1 MALRHCAGRPFLE
14 ERAVLMH
21 RLRSVAIGEPLNADG
36 AGARDR
42 LGLCAS
48 NSRPG
53 AATTTAALESTGLQH
68 AGSGGPPATGR
79 PLNRTKTIGGLGR
92 PFCFEGAFSMNP
104 ISNIWNQ
111 PKTSAAGLLIAVV
124 TIAGVLSQQGLTLGS
139 AGSGTVVTLAGA
151 IATAL
156 LGLLAR
162 DPSNAAVI
170 LSERSE
176 SKDLHSG
183 STAKLGVWA
192 LIALLLP
199 LPFVAG
205 CSGTTVAQDIV
216 NWTPALQSAVATVDS
231 TAALLAPGDAPVFT
245 AATLGFDAAS
255 NLLVAQAKAYLANP
269 TASVLAQLQTQVVT
283 FQQQVNAA
291 LLAAAKI
298 TNTASQQHALAC
310 IQGVATIVT
319 AVFALVQSVSSK
331 VALAKMASRSTIK
344 LADVRPFIDEGRTV
358 RIIASHYAEPVELAR
373 MQLAQAEANE
383 TRAGF

>member
-1 MALRHCAGRPFLE
+1 M
-14 ERAVLMH
+14 
-21 RLRSVAIGEPLNADG
+21 
-36 AGARDR
+36 
-42 LGLCAS
+42 
-48 NSRPG
+48 
-53 AATTTAALESTGLQH
+53 
-68 AGSGGPPATGR
+68 GGFGC
-79 PLNRTKTIGGLGR
+79 
-92 PFCFEGAFSMNP
+92 PFCFEGAFCMNP

-111 PKTSAAGLLIAVV
+111 PRTSAAGLLIAVV

-151 IATAL
+151 IAAAL

-176 SKDLHSG
+176 SKDLHSA

-205 CSGTTVAQDIV
+205 CSGATVAQDIV
-216 NWTPALQSAVATVDS
+216 NWTPALQSAVATVDT
-231 TAALLAPGDAPVFT
+231 TAALLVPADAPIFA
-245 AATLGFDAAS
+245 AATIGFDAAS

-269 TASVLAQLQTQVVT
+269 TASVLAQLQAQVVT
-283 FQQQVNAA
+283 FQQKVNAA
-291 LLAAAKI
+291 LLTAARI
-298 TNTASQQHALAC
+298 VDTVSQQHALAC

-319 AVFALVQSVSSK
+319 AVFALIQSISTK
-331 VALAKMASRSTIK
+331 TALARMAAQSTIK
-344 LADVRPFIDEGRTV
+344 LAAVRPYMDENKV
-358 RIIASHYAEPVELAR
+358 AAIVANHYAEPVALAR
-373 MQLAQAEANE
+373 MQMAQAEVNE